1 MADKSRIPRSA
12 PLFNSYIVNT
22 TNYLLAGTAPNTNA
36 ARLGVL
42 DSEVAKWSALASK
55 WGDVFLLY
63 SDKKYTRTTDVKDQ
77 MLSIIDDF
85 VKLDQTSRI
94 LDRIAA
100 SPNVTVTDLEV
111 FNIKAGILK
120 KATRTIPTTRLTDK
134 VVADIQALGGG
145 SFAIKAKSS
154 SGGGTAIIDG
164 ADSVQCVYK
173 VGTTPPVSVD
183 DDGMKTNLSTKA
195 SFSMDLGTENSGK
208 TLYVY
213 FRWFN
218 TKHPELAGPWSI
230 LYVTVIL

>member
-36 ARLGVL
+36 ARLGIL
-42 DSEVAKWSALASK
+42 ESELTKWSALASK
-55 WGDVFLLY
+55 WSDVFLLY

-85 VKLDQTSRI
+85 VKLDQTCRI

-120 KATRTIPTTRLTDK
+120 KATRTIPTARLTDK

-154 SGGGTAIIDG
+154 SGSGTAIIEG

-173 VGTTPPVSVD
+173 IGTTPPVSAD

-195 SFSMDLGTENSGK
+195 SFSLDLGTENSGK

-218 TKHPELAGPWSI
+218 TKHPELAGPWST